1 MKPKPGL
8 ILLACLSFMVALAG
22 AQEKAAFLDEIL
34 AFKKQDS
41 VSSPPVH
48 PILFI
53 GSSSFR
59 LWNDM
64 KESFPGYPV
73 LNRAF
78 GGSTLLDVFHYGKE
92 IILPYKPKQVVIY
105 CGENDLASS
114 DTITPA
120 VLLKRFELLFYFIR
134 KHYPKVPIVFV
145 SIKPSPSRR
154 HLLPQMLRANILVR
168 NFLAKR
174 SRTSFVDVYHK
185 MLNPDGSP
193 REELFVDDK
202 LHMNAGGYTIWKKA
216 ITPHLLKNKN

>member
-1 MKPKPGL
+1 MNLKQGL
-8 ILLACLSFMVALAG
+8 LLLVCLSLIMAPSR
-22 AQEKAAFLDEIL
+22 AQEKAPFLDEIQ

-41 VSSPPVH
+41 VSAPPAH

-53 GSSSFR
+53 GSSSIR
-59 LWNDM
+59 LWKDM
-64 KESFPGYPV
+64 KESFPAYPV
-73 LNRAF
+73 LNRGF

-92 IILPYKPKQVVIY
+92 IILPYKPRQIVIY

-114 DTITPA
+114 DTVTPV

-134 KHYPKVPIVFV
+134 KHYPRIPIVYI

-174 SRTSFVDVYHK
+174 SRTSFIDVYHK

-193 REELFVDDK
+193 REELFVEDS
-202 LHMNAGGYTIWKKA
+202 LHMNALGYAIWKKA
-216 ITPHLLKNKN
+216 ITPYLLKNKN